1 MDSGRP
7 LALKRQRA
15 IVIPRAKRFDL
26 QAEVVIDTDSFH
38 LVEPFTYGVSDDLVG
53 LVQIGSKVRVPFRNS
68 IVDGYVLSFA
78 YTAGL
83 SVKPIIELHNCAPIP
98 SDLLAT
104 AKEVAARYGTRLADI
119 LTFVP
124 EASPSSHTDTVARKS
139 KVQFRHTDSDLYEAA
154 LEEVRQEGRILL
166 IAPTERELD
175 YLQTRLTSE
184 SERPII
190 RFSSQGG
197 QRARRTALATLAR
210 TPDAIA
216 VGARSSIFLPTSFR
230 KVVIVGEL
238 SSHYWEQRGP
248 YWNLRDVALLRA
260 QHSGFELT
268 FLAPAPSLEMQRLID
283 IGFVRANS
291 NRRPRSSRKFAFDPA
306 SYHETIRGGLKRGVV
321 LVSVAEKAYSNFF
334 NCDRCRTTPLCDCG
348 GRIIM
353 ASEKVLTCSLC
364 GRDQS
369 EWSCG
374 ECGSNRRRLLKKGA
388 TRIGVELG
396 KAFPNT
402 PIWIASSAQTIPSDI
417 STGIVVATP
426 GAEPLGLPL
435 GGLVLLDGEA
445 LIARSGLRGEELLR
459 NFWMKLIG
467 ATKSDA
473 PVYISLLA
481 NHPISQ
487 ALISGN
493 VGRALRNELRERVSL
508 ELPPIKRFVVIEGE
522 ERELLVLT
530 KELHLDIPTLGISA
544 PLRRSAANAYLNIRF
559 DHDQARDL
567 ANRLFTLQ
575 RYRASTKRALFTIR
589 FDPLV
594 I

>member
-1 MDSGRP
+1 MESGRP

-15 IVIPRAKRFDL
+15 LAIPRAKRFDV
-26 QAEVVIDTDSFH
+26 QAEVIVATESFH
-38 LVEPFTYGVSDDLVG
+38 LVEPFTYGISSELAP

-68 IVDGYVLSFA
+68 IVDGYVLQI
-78 YTAGL
+78 TNRTGL
-83 SVKPIIELHNCAPIP
+83 SVKPIVEIYDCVPIP
-98 SDLLAT
+98 LDLLST
-104 AKEVAARYGTRLADI
+104 AKDIAARYGTRLIDI
-119 LTFVP
+119 LAFIP
-124 EASPSSHTDTVARKS
+124 ELPIGVATDTVSGKRKIR
-139 KVQFRHTDSDLYEAA
+139 FRQTDGDIYEAA
-154 LEEVRQEGRILL
+154 LDEISQEGHTLL

-175 YLQTRLTSE
+175 HLHTRLDSQ
-184 SERPII
+184 SERPVI

-197 QRARRTALATLAR
+197 QRARRSALASLVRQPEALV
-210 TPDAIA
+210 
-216 VGARSSIFLPTSFR
+216 VGARASIFLPMSLR
-230 KVVIVGEL
+230 KVVIIGDL

-260 QHSGFELT
+260 QNSGFELI

-283 IGFVRANS
+283 IGFVSAES
-291 NRRPRSSRKFAFDPA
+291 TRRPRATRKFAFDPA
-306 SYHETIRGGLKRGVV
+306 SYHQTIRDGLKRGVV

-334 NCDRCRTTPLCDCG
+334 NCDRCRSNPVCGCG

-353 ASEKVLTCSLC
+353 ADENLLICSLC
-364 GRDQS
+364 GREEI

-374 ECGSNRRRLLKKGA
+374 ECGSNRRRIIRKGA

-402 PIWIASSAQTIPSDI
+402 PIWIASGAQAIPSEI
-417 STGIVVATP
+417 SNGIVVATP
-426 GAEPLGLPL
+426 GAEPLGVPFAA
-435 GGLVLLDGEA
+435 LVLLDGEA

-459 NFWMKLIG
+459 SYWLKLIG

-473 PVYISLLA
+473 LIYVSLLA

-487 ALISGN
+487 ALISGS
-493 VGRALRNELRERVSL
+493 VGRAIRNELRERGDL
-508 ELPPIKRFVVIEGE
+508 DLPPAKRFVVIEGE
-522 ERELLVLT
+522 ERELLVLAR
-530 KELHLDIPTLGISA
+530 ELSLDLPNLGISA
-544 PLRRSAANAYLNIRF
+544 PLRRSGTSAYLNIRF
-559 DHDQARDL
+559 DHEQARDL

-575 RYRASTKRALFTIR
+575 RYRASTKRELFTIR